1 MHSDNL
7 VFVIC
12 PVCQFLF
19 QSGTEVPDI
28 EIRCI
33 LQVLCQMGLAGTIR
47 MERFHFAAFA
57 DYIAKRFQGELV
69 SAETDRDHM
78 HLLVSL
84 TPNTNLSVFVRS
96 IKTQIS
102 REMRSKYPDKI
113 GKYLYGKDTPFWSES
128 YFVATTGT
136 VSMETV
142 KGYIESQKTEAH
154 QKGAYRKRQFKKL

>member
-1 MHSDNL
+1 
-7 VFVIC
+7 
-12 PVCQFLF
+12 
-19 QSGTEVPDI
+19 
-28 EIRCI
+28 
-33 LQVLCQMGLAGTIR
+33 

-96 IKTQIS
+96 IKAQIS

-113 GKYLYGKDTPFWSES
+113 GKYLYGKDILRSGVKVTSSLVQRHGLHGNRQGIHRKPKDGGASKRS
-128 YFVATTGT
+128 LP
-136 VSMETV
+136 ETAV
-142 KGYIESQKTEAH
+142 
-154 QKGAYRKRQFKKL
+154 

>member
-1 MHSDNL
+1 
-7 VFVIC
+7 
-12 PVCQFLF
+12 
-19 QSGTEVPDI
+19 
-28 EIRCI
+28 
-33 LQVLCQMGLAGTIR
+33 

-96 IKTQIS
+96 IKAQIS

-128 YFVATTGT
+128 YFVATTGNGLYGNRQGIHRKPKDGGA
-136 VSMETV
+136 SKRSLPETAV
-142 KGYIESQKTEAH
+142 
-154 QKGAYRKRQFKKL
+154 